1 MCVSLS
7 CKTSLLTH
15 CRDGG
20 DSPATME
27 TSFDPE
33 TVPLRNLEPHNDLS
47 RPYDRQESIEN
58 DGFPPL
64 PSTFSFNL
72 GSETDL
78 TGCDVDV
85 DAERL
90 SHAGQVPDSCKYDH
104 FLVIVAKI

>member
-1 MCVSLS
+1 
-7 CKTSLLTH
+7 
-15 CRDGG
+15 
-20 DSPATME
+20 ME

-33 TVPLRNLEPHNDLS
+33 TVPLRNLELHNDLS
-47 RPYDRQESIEN
+47 RPYDRQESTEN

-78 TGCDVDV
+78 TGDVDV

-104 FLVIVAKI
+104 SLVIVAKI